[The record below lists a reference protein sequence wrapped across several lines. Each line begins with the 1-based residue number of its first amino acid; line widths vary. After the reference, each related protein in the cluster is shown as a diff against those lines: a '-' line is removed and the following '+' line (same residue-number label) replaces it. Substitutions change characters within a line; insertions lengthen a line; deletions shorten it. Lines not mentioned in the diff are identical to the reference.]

1 MTYHMTR
8 LVDGNLEEAE
18 ERVRAALAL
27 EGFGVLSRIDVSAT
41 LKTKINVDYLPYVI
55 LGACNPKMAHKAL
68 QLDDKIGVMLPCNII
83 LQSKNG
89 KIEVSAI
96 DPMESIG
103 RTGNDALK
111 GPATS
116 VKQSLQSVL
125 DNI

>member
-1 MTYHMTR
+1 MTR
-8 LVDGNLEEAE
+8 VVDGNIEEAE

-27 EGFGVLSRIDVSAT
+27 EGFGVPSPIDVSAT
-41 LKTKINVDYLPYVI
+41 LKNKINIDYLPYVI
-55 LGACNPKMAHKAL
+55 LGACNPRMAHKAL

-89 KIEVSAI
+89 KVEVSAI

-111 GPATS
+111 GPAES
-116 VKQSLQSVL
+116 VKKSLQSVL